1 MSEPA
6 VLKANRPTPAPGVL
20 QKSLTDLVAQLKL
33 PPETL
38 RDHVEETY
46 GGRSYMA
53 LTSAEIGEV
62 MEYLNEQYE
71 PEEAE
76 EESTNAPTN

>member
-1 MSEPA
+1 
-6 VLKANRPTPAPGVL
+6 
-20 QKSLTDLVAQLKL
+20 
-33 PPETL
+33 
-38 RDHVEETY
+38 
-46 GGRSYMA
+46 MA